1 MTRTG
6 GGQHFKSIFFQL
18 LDFSASSA
26 AQVLLIFNS
35 RLKKSF
41 QPTFSPS
48 FSLGGSRVVAF
59 NRQLAV
65 CPKLS
70 SLFCSSSF
78 FSRVTAS
85 RVKQVIRAVSRV
97 TV

>member
-1 MTRTG
+1 MTRKG
-6 GGQHFKSIFFQL
+6 NISKLQFLG
-18 LDFSASSA
+18 FSASA

-35 RLKKSF
+35 RFKKSF
-41 QPTFSPS
+41 QLTSS
-48 FSLGGSRVVAF
+48 SLSLGGSRVVAF

-70 SLFCSSSF
+70 NLFCSSSF

>member
-1 MTRTG
+1 MTRKINVSKQFLQFLG
-6 GGQHFKSIFFQL
+6 
-18 LDFSASSA
+18 FSASA

-41 QPTFSPS
+41 QLTSS
-48 FSLGGSRVVAF
+48 SLSLGGSRVVAF